1 MMTTSMA
8 MTPMDGRRR
17 RRGGS
22 FSMMSK
28 MLSAAVIVIG
38 MLTVGAYGE
47 ETAAETTT
55 VKGAIEVR
63 ATDLERYLGQAPR
76 EATIA
81 VKFYAP
87 WCGHCKKLAPI
98 WDEFARE
105 FIGKGTVAVS
115 VDSSAK
121 EAKDLNGRFGIKGFP
136 TLYFF
141 TDGVAY
147 EYSGARDLTSLRAFA
162 KPEGRKSATGRAYA
176 MDEKS
181 GAIVFAKPPLLTQI
195 KITARDVSRDIVRLF
210 GAKPYA
216 VLSVF
221 LVGVWSGGFA
231 MGAMFFISGDWKA
244 ASLWRDHVAKHNK
257 KVKALEK
264 KSE

>member
-1 MMTTSMA
+1 MM
-8 MTPMDGRRR
+8 
-17 RRGGS
+17 
-22 FSMMSK
+22 FK
-28 MLSAAVIVIG
+28 MLSAAVIMIG

-147 EYSGARDLTSLRAFA
+147 EYSGPFVKRRRPTRGASFAFA
-162 KPEGRKSATGRAYA
+162 ADFPSASSSDA
-176 MDEKS
+176 S
-181 GAIVFAKPPLLTQI
+181 
-195 KITARDVSRDIVRLF
+195 ARTTTVKVPRRF
-210 GAKPYA
+210 
-216 VLSVF
+216 
-221 LVGVWSGGFA
+221 
-231 MGAMFFISGDWKA
+231 
-244 ASLWRDHVAKHNK
+244 VARC
-257 KVKALEK
+257 
-264 KSE
+264 

>member
-1 MMTTSMA
+1 M
-8 MTPMDGRRR
+8 
-17 RRGGS
+17 
-22 FSMMSK
+22 FK
-28 MLSAAVIVIG
+28 MLSAAVIMI
-38 MLTVGAYGE
+38 MTTMSTVGAYGE
-47 ETAAETTT
+47 ETPAETTK
-55 VKGAIEVR
+55 VKGAMEVR

-105 FIGKGTVAVS
+105 FTGKGTVAVS

-141 TDGVAY
+141 TEGLAY
-147 EYSGARDLTSLRAFA
+147 EYSGARDLPSLRAFT

-176 MDEKS
+176 VDEKS
-181 GAIVFAKPPLLTQI
+181 GAIVFAKPPFLTQI
-195 KITARDVSRDIVRLF
+195 KITARDLSRDIVRLF

-244 ASLWRDHVAKHNK
+244 ASLWRDHVATHNN
-257 KVKALEK
+257 KVKALQK